1 MSDATLP
8 DPHLTDP
15 DPLHPAGH
23 GLGRHAAVPTGA
35 VPTGTGPDGV
45 DPSLPGVSGA
55 APDVTRHDLSFT
67 GSAGEYFRLWIVNVA
82 LTLVTLGVY
91 LPWAR
96 VRTRQYFYGHTW
108 LDGQNF
114 EYRAN
119 PAALL
124 RGYLLVGAL
133 FGLYSYAS
141 QRELYWLALPLIVLY
156 VALYPWLVWRSLR
169 FQAANTVHRGLNFS
183 FHGTAGESYVAYG
196 AANVAASIAGI
207 FALPWAW
214 FMQRQYQVRG
224 LGYGQARGHFR
235 GDVAPFYIIGLTS
248 LGLSLAGGVV
258 ALLLG
263 GLVAGAWSALNG
275 ELRAGADF
283 EDLFS
288 GPTVWIFAGVAYV
301 SFLLLYTVAWQY
313 VRGATM
319 RYVLNNAELGGVVR
333 TGATFS
339 PWGLVWLSVTNSL
352 AQVVTLGLATPWAAV
367 RRARFILAGVHVRTI
382 TDLDHFRGQAQ
393 QPGSALGEAASEL
406 LDIQVGF

>member
-1 MSDATLP
+1 MSEFPLP
-8 DPHLTDP
+8 DPRP
-15 DPLHPAGH
+15 
-23 GLGRHAAVPTGA
+23 LGRHEVL
-35 VPTGTGPDGV
+35 
-45 DPSLPGVSGA
+45 LPGPPVARVPEDGA
-55 APDVTRHDLSFT
+55 ARPNVVRHDLRFT

-82 LTLVTLGVY
+82 LTLVTLGLY

-133 FGLYSYAS
+133 FVLYSFAM
-141 QRELYWLALPLIVLY
+141 QRELYWLGLPLLLAY
-156 VALYPWLVWRSLR
+156 VGLYPWLVWRSLR
-169 FQAANTVHRGLNFS
+169 FQAANTFHRGLNFS
-183 FHGTAGESYVAYG
+183 FHGSAGESYVAYG
-196 AANVAASIAGI
+196 AANLAASVAGI

-214 FMQRQYQVRG
+214 FMQRQYQVKG

-235 GDVAPFYIIGLTS
+235 GDVAPFYLIGLTS

-263 GLVAGAWSALNG
+263 GAVAAAWSTLSG
-275 ELRAGADF
+275 ELTAGTG
-283 EDLFS
+283 ELWERVS
-288 GPTVWIFAGVAYV
+288 GTTWAIFAAVAYV
-301 SFLLLYTVAWQY
+301 SFLLLYVVAWQY

-319 RYVLNNAELGGVVR
+319 KYVLNNAELGGVVR
-333 TGATFS
+333 SGVTFS

-352 AQVVTLGLATPWAAV
+352 AQVVTLGLATPWAAI
-367 RRARFILAGVHVRTI
+367 RRTRYVLNGVHVRTI

-393 QPGSALGEAASEL
+393 RPGTALGEAATEL

>member
-1 MSDATLP
+1 MSEPTTP
-8 DPHLTDP
+8 ESRP
-15 DPLHPAGH
+15 
-23 GLGRHAAVPTGA
+23 LGRHD
-35 VPTGTGPDGV
+35 PTGTRPTSAALADGPPAPMGGPA
-45 DPSLPGVSGA
+45 DP
-55 APDVTRHDLSFT
+55 PDVMRHDLSFT

-82 LTLVTLGVY
+82 LTLVTLGIY

-133 FGLYSYAS
+133 FLLYGYSLD
-141 QRELYWLALPLIVLY
+141 RELYWLMIPILLLY
-156 VALYPWLVWRSLR
+156 AGAYPWLVWRSLR
-169 FQAANTVHRGLNFS
+169 FQAANTFHRGLNFS

-196 AANVAASIAGI
+196 AANLAASVAGI

-235 GDVAPFYIIGLTS
+235 GDVAPFYLIGLTS
-248 LGLSLAGGVV
+248 LGLSVGGVIV

-263 GLVAGAWSALNG
+263 GMVAGAWSALSG
-275 ELRAGADF
+275 ELT
-283 EDLFS
+283 S
-288 GPTVWIFAGVAYV
+288 GRGEIWDRVSPTTLWIFAGVAYV
-301 SFLLLYTVAWQY
+301 SFLLLYVVGWQY

-319 RYVLNNAELGGVVR
+319 KYVLNNAELGGVVR
-333 TGATFS
+333 SGATFN
-339 PWGLVWLSVTNSL
+339 PWGLVWISVTNSL
-352 AQVVTLGLATPWAAV
+352 AQVLTLGLATPWAAI
-367 RRARFILAGVHVRTI
+367 RRARFVLLGTHIRAI

-393 QPGSALGEAASEL
+393 LPGTALGEAASEL